1 MLIRL
6 DGSHH
11 RWLGED
17 GPQFALLFAVEGAP
31 FCDQEDSLSY
41 FRPLQG
47 LIRRRSIPLALHT
60 DRHPVFK
67 HRSEHQPA
75 GTATQSGRALD
86 ELGMQLIFALSP
98 QAKGRVERTAGT
110 FQYRLITELRLSGA
124 TTVEEA
130 RAVLEQFLPRYNRRF
145 RVPPQCSEPAFRPA
159 GPELSLGQI
168 LCFKQRRRVAR
179 DNTVKFHRHTLQI
192 LPGRHRPSYAGAVV
206 VPEGLDGRL
215 SLQHEGRII
224 ASQEAPASPG
234 ALRAGT
240 GDSPA
245 DAALSSDLEDRNAPS
260 DVVPDPMSAEIA
272 AAMHEGPALDD
283 DDVVEMTVSAS
294 PGKPAFL
301 QRERWKAVRQAK
313 RRGLSSRGMARE
325 LGIHRH
331 TVGRYVDAESPPTR
345 RQPRRASDTLSE

>member
-1 MLIRL
+1 M
-6 DGSHH
+6 
-11 RWLGED
+11 
-17 GPQFALLFAVEGAP
+17 
-31 FCDQEDSLSY
+31 
-41 FRPLQG
+41 
-47 LIRRRSIPLALHT
+47 
-60 DRHPVFK
+60 
-67 HRSEHQPA
+67 
-75 GTATQSGRALD
+75 
-86 ELGMQLIFALSP
+86 
-98 QAKGRVERTAGT
+98 
-110 FQYRLITELRLSGA
+110 
-124 TTVEEA
+124 
-130 RAVLEQFLPRYNRRF
+130 LEQFLPRYNRRL

-168 LCFKQRRRVAR
+168 PCFKHRRRVAR

-192 LPGRHRPSYAGAVV
+192 LPGRQRPSYAGAVV
-206 VPEGLDGRL
+206 VVLEGLDGRL

-245 DAALSSDLEDRNAPS
+245 DAAVQPPSLEDRNAPS
-260 DVVPDPMSAEIA
+260 DVVPDPLSAGIA
-272 AAMHEGPALDD
+272 AAMHEGPALDG

-301 QRERWKAVRQAK
+301 QGERWKAVQQAK
-313 RRGLSSRGMARE
+313 RRGLSSRGMAKE

-331 TVGRYVDAESPPTR
+331 TVGRYIDAESPPTR